1 MAAPTVQVAPIQ
13 VEVGSEMDK
22 RYSTIIFVPHARA
35 KFRKLKVSHK
45 LLFSLLSIVTSSLC
59 LSTFFSVQYFTS
71 LSQTHELSQLRHENK
86 ELQTANEQFSKS
98 VESLRGQLHTVEDRT
113 RKLAIYAGISSLD
126 DSAQQGG
133 VGGLRP
139 TELGDNPYRDDVD
152 KMAFRSRRLE
162 GDLSVLE
169 QKLVA
174 QSQLLAS
181 TPSIAPVRGI
191 LTDGFGGRSDPF
203 TGESGNHNAIDI
215 SSAVGQPV
223 RAPADGVVVKAEWA
237 NGYGNVIYISHG
249 YGYSTRYGH
258 LSTFAVQPGAH
269 VKRGDII
276 GYVGS
281 TGRSTG
287 PHLHYE
293 VRLNNNPVN
302 PLEYILNAF

>member
-1 MAAPTVQVAPIQ
+1 
-13 VEVGSEMDK
+13 MDK
-22 RYSTIIFVPHARA
+22 RYSTIIFVPLSRA
-35 KFRKLKVSHK
+35 KFRMLKVSHR
-45 LLFSLLSIVTSSLC
+45 LLFSLVSVVTSSLC

-71 LSQTHELSQLRHENK
+71 LSQTHELSKLRRENRD
-86 ELQTANEQFSKS
+86 LQGANEQFSKS
-98 VESLRGQLHTVEDRT
+98 VESLRTQLHTVEDRT
-113 RKLAIYAGISSLD
+113 RKLAIIAGISTLD
-126 DSAQQGG
+126 EASQGG

-139 TELGDNPYRDDVD
+139 ADLGENPYRDDLD

-162 GDLSVLE
+162 KDLSVLE
-169 QKLVA
+169 QKFVA
-174 QSQLLAS
+174 QSLLLSS

-203 TGESGNHNAIDI
+203 TGEPGTHNAVDI

-223 RAPADGVVVKAEWA
+223 RAPADGIVVKSEWA
-237 NGYGNVIYISHG
+237 NGYGNVVYIAHG

-258 LSTFAVQPGAH
+258 LSTFSVNPGDH
-269 VKRGDII
+269 VKRGDVI
-276 GYVGS
+276 GHVGS

-293 VRLNNNPVN
+293 VRLNNQPVN

>member
-1 MAAPTVQVAPIQ
+1 
-13 VEVGSEMDK
+13 MDK

-35 KFRKLKVSHK
+35 KFRKLKVSHR
-45 LLFSLLSIVTSSLC
+45 LLFSIVSIITSSLC

-71 LSQTHELSQLRHENK
+71 LSQTHELTKLSRENR

-98 VESLRGQLHTVEDRT
+98 VESLRTQLRTVEDRT
-113 RKLAIYAGISSLD
+113 RKLAIIAGISTLD
-126 DSAQQGG
+126 ETSQGG

-139 TELGDNPYRDDVD
+139 PDLGDNPYRDDLD
-152 KMAFRSRRLE
+152 KMAFRSHRLDK
-162 GDLSVLE
+162 DLSVLE
-169 QKLVA
+169 KKFVA
-174 QSQLLAS
+174 QAQLLAS

-203 TGESGNHNAIDI
+203 TGEPGTHNAIDI
-215 SSAVGQPV
+215 SSAVGQAV
-223 RAPADGVVVKAEWA
+223 RSPADGIVVKAEWA
-237 NGYGNVIYISHG
+237 NGYGNVIYIAHPYS
-249 YGYSTRYGH
+249 GYSTRYGH
-258 LSTFAVQPGAH
+258 LSQFAVQPGHH

-302 PLEYILNAF
+302 PLEYIWNAF

>member
-1 MAAPTVQVAPIQ
+1 
-13 VEVGSEMDK
+13 MDK

-35 KFRKLKVSHK
+35 KFRKLKVSHR
-45 LLFSLLSIVTSSLC
+45 LLFSIISLVTSSLC

-71 LSQTHELSQLRHENK
+71 LSRTHELSKLRRENR
-86 ELQTANEQFSKS
+86 ELQTANEQFGKS
-98 VESLRGQLHTVEDRT
+98 VESLRTQLRTVEDRT
-113 RKLAIYAGISSLD
+113 RKLAIIAGITTLD
-126 DSAQQGG
+126 ETSQGG
-133 VGGLRP
+133 SGGLRNDEA
-139 TELGDNPYRDDVD
+139 TENPYRDDVD
-152 KMAFRSRRLE
+152 KMSFRSRSLHK
-162 GDLSVLE
+162 DLSVLE
-169 QKLVA
+169 QKFLA
-174 QSQLLAS
+174 QSRMLSS

-203 TGESGNHNAIDI
+203 TGEPGNHAAIDI
-215 SSAVGQPV
+215 SSANGQPV
-223 RAPADGVVVKAEWA
+223 RSPADGIVVKAEWA

-258 LSTFAVQPGAH
+258 LSTFAARPGQR
-269 VKRGDII
+269 VKRGDVI

-293 VRLNNNPVN
+293 VRVNNNPVN

>member
-1 MAAPTVQVAPIQ
+1 
-13 VEVGSEMDK
+13 MDK

-35 KFRKLKVSHK
+35 KFRKLKVSHR
-45 LLFSLLSIVTSSLC
+45 LLFSMVSLVTSSLC

-71 LSQTHELSQLRHENK
+71 LSQTHELSKLRRENS
-86 ELQTANEQFSKS
+86 ELQTANEQFGKS
-98 VESLRGQLHTVEDRT
+98 VESLRGQLRTVEDRT
-113 RKLAIYAGISSLD
+113 RKLAIIAGITTLD
-126 DSAQQGG
+126 EAAQGG
-133 VGGLRP
+133 TGGVRNDEP
-139 TELGDNPYRDDVD
+139 AANPYRDDID
-152 KMAFRSRRLE
+152 KMSFRSNSLNK
-162 GDLSVLE
+162 DLSVLE
-169 QKLVA
+169 QRFVA
-174 QSQLLAS
+174 QSRILSS

-203 TGESGNHNAIDI
+203 TGEAGQHNAVDI

-223 RAPADGVVVKAEWA
+223 RSPADGIVVKAEWA
-237 NGYGNVIYISHG
+237 NGYGNVIFISHG

-258 LSTFAVQPGAH
+258 LKSFAVRPGAR
-269 VKRGDII
+269 VKRGDVI

-293 VRLNNNPVN
+293 VRVNNNPVN

>member
-1 MAAPTVQVAPIQ
+1 MN
-13 VEVGSEMDK
+13 K

-35 KFRKLKVSHK
+35 KFRKLKVSHR
-45 LLFSLLSIVTSSLC
+45 LLFSLISLVTSSLC

-71 LSQTHELSQLRHENK
+71 LSQTHELSKLRHENR
-86 ELQTANEQFSKS
+86 ELQTANEQFGKS
-98 VESLRGQLHTVEDRT
+98 VDSLRTKLRTVEDRT
-113 RKLAIYAGISSLD
+113 RKLAIIAGITTLDESSK
-126 DSAQQGG
+126 GG
-133 VGGLRP
+133 SGGLRND
-139 TELGDNPYRDDVD
+139 ELALNPYRDDVD
-152 KMAFRSRRLE
+152 KMSFRSNNLNK
-162 GDLSVLE
+162 DLSALEERFLAKSRVL
-169 QKLVA
+169 
-174 QSQLLAS
+174 SS

-203 TGESGNHNAIDI
+203 TREPGQHAAIDI
-215 SSAVGQPV
+215 SSANGQPV
-223 RAPADGVVVKAEWA
+223 RAPADGIVVKAEWA

-258 LSTFAVQPGAH
+258 LSSFATRPGQR
-269 VKRGDII
+269 VKRGEVI

-293 VRLNNNPVN
+293 VRVNNNPVN

>member
-1 MAAPTVQVAPIQ
+1 
-13 VEVGSEMDK
+13 MDK

-35 KFRKLKVSHK
+35 KFRKLKVSHR
-45 LLFSLLSIVTSSLC
+45 LLFSLLSVVTSSLC

-71 LSQTHELSQLRHENK
+71 LSQTHELSKLRRENR
-86 ELQTANEQFSKS
+86 ELQTANEGFSKS
-98 VESLRGQLHTVEDRT
+98 VEALRTQLHTVEDRT
-113 RKLAIYAGISSLD
+113 HKLAIVAGINSLD
-126 DSAQQGG
+126 EASQGG

-139 TELGDNPYRDDVD
+139 ADLGENPYRDDVD
-152 KMAFRSRRLE
+152 KMSLRSRQINK
-162 GDLSVLE
+162 DLSVLE
-169 QKLVA
+169 QKFVA
-174 QSQLLAS
+174 QSQLLSS

-203 TGESGNHNAIDI
+203 TGEQGTHNAVDI
-215 SSAVGQPV
+215 SSAVGQAV
-223 RAPADGVVVKAEWA
+223 RAPADGIVVKSEWA
-237 NGYGNVIYISHG
+237 NGYGNVIYLSHG

-258 LSTFAVQPGAH
+258 LSSFAVQPGQR

-293 VRLNNNPVN
+293 VRLNNNAVN